1 MTKFWKNPAPA
12 ATNEFE
18 MPVHACYACN
28 DTGIVHDS
36 DGRLS
41 QFLGEKYDQQSDL
54 VLICHCHAA
63 YPSKELNEQGKPIR
77 SGYRTDGGQIMIT
90 FNEVRKKEVAI
101 GADCPKEACLRLS
114 RQRYEAWK
122 EMKFLADWAREEA
135 KEDPDF
141 KPDWINSAYDQID
154 TTDWAVTNVRGF
166 TSIGSVLHDH
176 VKQRTATTKQ
186 APDLFFSTEKQ
197 TPTQTEDEP
206 YQF

>member
-1 MTKFWKNPAPA
+1 MSKFWKNPAPA

-63 YPSKELNEQGKPIR
+63 YPAQDEEGKVIR
-77 SGYRTDGGQIMIT
+77 AGYRTDDGRVMTT
-90 FNEVRKKEVAI
+90 FNELRKKDVAI
-101 GADCPKEACLRLS
+101 GADCPKEAMKRLHT
-114 RQRYEAWK
+114 QRYEAWK

-135 KEDPDF
+135 KEDPEF
-141 KPDWINSAYDQID
+141 KPDWINSGYDQID
-154 TTDWAVTNVRGF
+154 TTDWKVTNVRGF

-176 VKQRTATTKQ
+176 LK
-186 APDLFFSTEKQ
+186 
-197 TPTQTEDEP
+197 
-206 YQF
+206 